1 MKNTLE
7 GINSRLEDAEEQIGD
22 LEDRIVEITQ
32 SQEQKEKRYKNSG
45 NNLRDLWDISMTGIP
60 EVERRKGAEN
70 IFDGNASNLA
80 ENSNWGMETDPQV
93 LEAQRSPN

>member
-1 MKNTLE
+1 MDPWPSSLRYLLLYSLVALAGLAGGGE
-7 GINSRLEDAEEQIGD
+7 VWVVRALVA
-22 LEDRIVEITQ
+22 
-32 SQEQKEKRYKNSG
+32 QKHM
-45 NNLRDLWDISMTGIP
+45 LLP
-60 EVERRKGAEN
+60 GAEN